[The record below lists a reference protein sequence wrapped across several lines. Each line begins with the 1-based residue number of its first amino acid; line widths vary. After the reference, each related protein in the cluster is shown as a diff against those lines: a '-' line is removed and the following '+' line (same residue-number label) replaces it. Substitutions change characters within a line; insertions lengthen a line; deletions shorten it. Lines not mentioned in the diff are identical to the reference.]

1 MILLEYPA
9 NVIQLRSFW
18 LVLSLI
24 IGLLTGC
31 FLNFLFSPIWIVFG
45 LLITFGLALP
55 GLIRPQFARMPYR
68 IFNKFV
74 RVFTYCAN
82 EWILFVC
89 FFIIYITGGTKG
101 SSLRLTK
108 PNKSESLWEPR
119 SLGSSG
125 ICGSGMNKSAL
136 LPESSQSGW
145 FFIFVRW
152 VIRSGNWRILYLL
165 PFFILIAVF
174 RKENLSTTISENVYT
189 LY

>member
-1 MILLEYPA
+1 MILLEFPA
-9 NVIQLRSFW
+9 NIIQLRSFW
-18 LVLSLI
+18 LVVSLI
-24 IGLLTGC
+24 IGLLIGF
-31 FLNFLFSPIWIVFG
+31 FLNIIFSPIWFVFG
-45 LLITFGLALP
+45 LFIAIGLAIP
-55 GLIRPQFARMPYR
+55 GLIRPQLANIPYR
-68 IFNKFV
+68 VFNKAA

-119 SLGSSG
+119 SLGSPG
-125 ICGSGMNKSAL
+125 ICGSSMNKSVL

-145 FFIFVRW
+145 FFIFIRW
-152 VIRSGNWRILYLL
+152 VIKSGNWRLLYLL
-165 PFFILIAVF
+165 PYFVLIAVF
-174 RKENLSTTISENVYT
+174 RKEKLSTTISENVYT